1 MTKCGKRRREIA
13 ALVALNLPG
22 SEGFV
27 LVEYRG
33 KDSLTLESRT
43 TDAVYAF
50 SPGSRRYVDVFDV
63 GMVKEAGN
71 FIEVDE

>member
-1 MTKCGKRRREIA
+1 
-13 ALVALNLPG
+13 
-22 SEGFV
+22 

-33 KDSLTLESRT
+33 EDSLTLESRT

-50 SPGSRRYVDVFDV
+50 SPGSRHYVDVFDV